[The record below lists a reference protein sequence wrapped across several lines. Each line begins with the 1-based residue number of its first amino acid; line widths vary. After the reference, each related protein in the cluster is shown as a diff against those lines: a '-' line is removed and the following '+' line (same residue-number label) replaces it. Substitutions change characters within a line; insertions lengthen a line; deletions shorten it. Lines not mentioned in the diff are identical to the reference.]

1 MNWLDLAFIVLVV
14 MSGLVGIWIGL
25 VRAAFGVLGVVV
37 GILVAGQVSG
47 DVGRLYAGIISNETL
62 AYVIA
67 YGLIILVSI
76 VVARVLT
83 IVVRHVVYML
93 FMGWLDK
100 LAGLAIGL
108 IAGAAISGALIV
120 GLAELTFNSDL
131 IEKAAGAEVLVNK
144 AHGVAVKEK
153 LEGALIDSALVGAF
167 FGVRSKL
174 PASSLGFVPSNF
186 VGALETLQLRI
197 DG

>member
-25 VRAAFGVLGVVV
+25 IRAAFGVLGVVV
-37 GILVAGQVSG
+37 GILVAGQVSN

-83 IVVRHVVYML
+83 IVVRRVVYML

-131 IEKAAGAEVLVNK
+131 IEKGAGAKVLEK
-144 AHGVAVKEK
+144 RAYGVEAKEK
-153 LEGALIDSALVGAF
+153 LEGALIDSVLVGAF
-167 FGVRSKL
+167 FGVRNKL